1 MLGAIIG
8 DIAGSRFEWDNIK
21 TKDFELFD
29 DRRCEPTD
37 DSVMSLAIAKALMNC
52 APDFTSLKQEAV
64 SCMQEFGKKYPH
76 AGYGGSFKQWI
87 HSRSPQPYNSWGNG
101 SAMRVSACGYAANSI
116 EQAIALSRTVTEVT
130 HNHPEGMKGAESV
143 AVAIFMAL
151 HGSSMLDIQDH
162 INKDYYAIDFK
173 LDDIRATYTFD
184 VSCQGSV
191 PQAFAAFFESKN
203 FEDAIRNAISIGG
216 DSDTIA
222 AITGSLAEAYYGV
235 PSDIRKHALTFLDEY
250 QLKILTDFENT
261 YPPKTEIFTEVSS
274 YDLQRDSGNTVSGSS
289 RSEMIRSAMDA
300 ADADDEVA
308 TKANAQ
314 TTSQQLFSR
323 IYGACSKIR
332 GPIGREEYKTYIIPL
347 LFFKRISD
355 VYDEETENVKK
366 QYGEAAAF
374 FFKEEDIHTFVIP
387 DGCHWQD
394 VRNVS
399 ENVGIAIINAMTG
412 IESANGKKL
421 QGVFSSF
428 DDADWANKNK
438 LSDEVLKDL
447 IEHLSAIHVGN
458 GDYSADVMGDSYEY
472 LIKQFAEIAKKTGGE
487 FYTPRAVVKLLV
499 KILDPKAGDTVYD
512 PTCGTGG
519 MLIESIHHMQD
530 QKLSYGKIFGQEVNP
545 STAAIARMNLFLH
558 GAQEFNIEQGDT
570 LRNPRFT
577 KAGKIKTFDCVI
589 ANPPFGLSEWGA
601 AMFANDPYGRNI
613 WGCPTDSNADYAW
626 LQHMVQSME
635 PNTGKCTVILPQG
648 VLFHGGKEGDMR
660 RQLIESD
667 KLECVIA
674 LVGGLFYGAGVSA
687 CVLYLNNNKA
697 PSRAGKVCLIDASE
711 IYTPQRAQ
719 KIMSDE
725 NVEEAYRLFKDFT
738 DVVGRSKVVTIEDL
752 KAHDYTL
759 SVNTYI
765 EKSPVPPMDPIKVR
779 SDYFAALENVKAC
792 EETLYA
798 LLQKGGYI
806 DG

>member
-1 MLGAIIG
+1 MIGAIIG

-173 LDDIRATYTFD
+173 LDDIRAAYTFD

-261 YPPKTEIFTEVSS
+261 YPPKTEIVTEVSS

-308 TKANAQ
+308 TKTNAQ

-447 IEHLSAIHVGN
+447 IEHLSAIHVGKPVLS
-458 GDYSADVMGDSYEY
+458 SAEPTSHLNVVGKFSLLTQKMMLRER
-472 LIKQFAEIAKKTGGE
+472 I
-487 FYTPRAVVKLLV
+487 PRAIL
-499 KILDPKAGDTVYD
+499 KIRILQELQMH
-512 PTCGTGG
+512 
-519 MLIESIHHMQD
+519 MLSS
-530 QKLSYGKIFGQEVNP
+530 L
-545 STAAIARMNLFLH
+545 
-558 GAQEFNIEQGDT
+558 
-570 LRNPRFT
+570 
-577 KAGKIKTFDCVI
+577 
-589 ANPPFGLSEWGA
+589 
-601 AMFANDPYGRNI
+601 
-613 WGCPTDSNADYAW
+613 
-626 LQHMVQSME
+626 QSM
-635 PNTGKCTVILPQG
+635 GFALWSKQAQLPKTSIGLESQ
-648 VLFHGGKEGDMR
+648 DMLTER
-660 RQLIESD
+660 
-667 KLECVIA
+667 
-674 LVGGLFYGAGVSA
+674 
-687 CVLYLNNNKA
+687 
-697 PSRAGKVCLIDASE
+697 
-711 IYTPQRAQ
+711 
-719 KIMSDE
+719 
-725 NVEEAYRLFKDFT
+725 
-738 DVVGRSKVVTIEDL
+738 
-752 KAHDYTL
+752 
-759 SVNTYI
+759 
-765 EKSPVPPMDPIKVR
+765 
-779 SDYFAALENVKAC
+779 
-792 EETLYA
+792 
-798 LLQKGGYI
+798 
-806 DG
+806 

>member
-52 APDFTSLKQEAV
+52 APDFTSLKQEVV

-173 LDDIRATYTFD
+173 LDDIRAAYTFD

-261 YPPKTEIFTEVSS
+261 YPPKTEIVTEVSS

-308 TKANAQ
+308 TKANSQ

-387 DGCHWQD
+387 D
-394 VRNVS
+394 
-399 ENVGIAIINAMTG
+399 
-412 IESANGKKL
+412 
-421 QGVFSSF
+421 
-428 DDADWANKNK
+428 
-438 LSDEVLKDL
+438 
-447 IEHLSAIHVGN
+447 
-458 GDYSADVMGDSYEY
+458 
-472 LIKQFAEIAKKTGGE
+472 
-487 FYTPRAVVKLLV
+487 
-499 KILDPKAGDTVYD
+499 TVYD

-519 MLIESIHHMQD
+519 MLIESIRHMQD

-626 LQHMVQSME
+626 LQHMVQSMD

-765 EKSPVPPMDPIKVR
+765 EKPPVPPMDPIKVR

>member
-52 APDFTSLKQEAV
+52 APDFTSLKQEVV

-101 SAMRVSACGYAANSI
+101 SAMRVSACGYVANSI

-261 YPPKTEIFTEVSS
+261 YPPKTEIVTEVSS

-308 TKANAQ
+308 TKANSQ

-387 DGCHWQD
+387 D
-394 VRNVS
+394 
-399 ENVGIAIINAMTG
+399 
-412 IESANGKKL
+412 
-421 QGVFSSF
+421 
-428 DDADWANKNK
+428 
-438 LSDEVLKDL
+438 
-447 IEHLSAIHVGN
+447 
-458 GDYSADVMGDSYEY
+458 
-472 LIKQFAEIAKKTGGE
+472 
-487 FYTPRAVVKLLV
+487 
-499 KILDPKAGDTVYD
+499 TVYD

-519 MLIESIHHMQD
+519 MLIESIRHMQD

-626 LQHMVQSME
+626 LQHMVQSMD

-765 EKSPVPPMDPIKVR
+765 EKPPVPPMDPIKVR
-779 SDYFAALENVKAC
+779 SDYFAALENVKTC

>member
-1 MLGAIIG
+1 MIGAIVG

-261 YPPKTEIFTEVSS
+261 YPPKTEIVTEVSS

-519 MLIESIHHMQD
+519 MLIESIRHMQD

-626 LQHMVQSME
+626 LQHMVQSMD

-752 KAHDYTL
+752 KSHDYTL

-765 EKSPVPPMDPIKVR
+765 EKPPVPPMDPIKVR

>member
-1 MLGAIIG
+1 
-8 DIAGSRFEWDNIK
+8 
-21 TKDFELFD
+21 
-29 DRRCEPTD
+29 
-37 DSVMSLAIAKALMNC
+37 
-52 APDFTSLKQEAV
+52 
-64 SCMQEFGKKYPH
+64 
-76 AGYGGSFKQWI
+76 
-87 HSRSPQPYNSWGNG
+87 
-101 SAMRVSACGYAANSI
+101 
-116 EQAIALSRTVTEVT
+116 
-130 HNHPEGMKGAESV
+130 
-143 AVAIFMAL
+143 
-151 HGSSMLDIQDH
+151 
-162 INKDYYAIDFK
+162 
-173 LDDIRATYTFD
+173 
-184 VSCQGSV
+184 
-191 PQAFAAFFESKN
+191 
-203 FEDAIRNAISIGG
+203 
-216 DSDTIA
+216 
-222 AITGSLAEAYYGV
+222 
-235 PSDIRKHALTFLDEY
+235 
-250 QLKILTDFENT
+250 
-261 YPPKTEIFTEVSS
+261 
-274 YDLQRDSGNTVSGSS
+274 
-289 RSEMIRSAMDA
+289 
-300 ADADDEVA
+300 
-308 TKANAQ
+308 
-314 TTSQQLFSR
+314 
-323 IYGACSKIR
+323 
-332 GPIGREEYKTYIIPL
+332 
-347 LFFKRISD
+347 
-355 VYDEETENVKK
+355 
-366 QYGEAAAF
+366 
-374 FFKEEDIHTFVIP
+374 
-387 DGCHWQD
+387 
-394 VRNVS
+394 
-399 ENVGIAIINAMTG
+399 
-412 IESANGKKL
+412 
-421 QGVFSSF
+421 
-428 DDADWANKNK
+428 
-438 LSDEVLKDL
+438 
-447 IEHLSAIHVGN
+447 
-458 GDYSADVMGDSYEY
+458 
-472 LIKQFAEIAKKTGGE
+472 
-487 FYTPRAVVKLLV
+487 
-499 KILDPKAGDTVYD
+499 
-512 PTCGTGG
+512 
-519 MLIESIHHMQD
+519 MQD

-626 LQHMVQSME
+626 LQHMVQSMD

-752 KAHDYTL
+752 KSHDYTL

-765 EKSPVPPMDPIKVR
+765 EKPPVPPMDPIKVR
-779 SDYFAALENVKAC
+779 SDYFAALENVKTC

>member
-1 MLGAIIG
+1 MIGAIVG

-21 TKDFELFD
+21 TKDFDLFVD
-29 DRRCEPTD
+29 NRCEPTD
-37 DSVMSLAIAKALMNC
+37 DSVMSLAVAKAIL
-52 APDFTSLKQEAV
+52 
-64 SCMQEFGKKYPH
+64 SCNGDYSKLSKATIAFMQELGRKYPH
-76 AGYGGSFKQWI
+76 AGYGGNFQRWLKAAF
-87 HSRSPQPYNSWGNG
+87 PQPYNSWGNG
-101 SAMRVSACGYAANSI
+101 SAMRVSACAYAAHSLDEVIN
-116 EQAIALSRTVTEVT
+116 LSKAATEVT
-130 HNHPEGMKGAESV
+130 HNHPEGIKGAEAVSV
-143 AVAIFMAL
+143 AIYMAL
-151 HGSSMLDIQDH
+151 HGSSMMEIQDH
-162 INKDYYAIDFK
+162 INKNYYVIDFK
-173 LDDIRATYTFD
+173 LDVIRPTYSFD

-191 PQAFAAFFESKN
+191 PQAFAAFFESTD

-222 AITGSLAEAYYGV
+222 AITGSIAEAYYGV
-235 PSDIRKHALTFLDEY
+235 PAEIRKHALTFLDAY
-250 QLKILTDFENT
+250 QLKILTEFENLF
-261 YPPKTEIFTEVSS
+261 PPKAEIKTDYSS
-274 YDLQRDSGNTVSGSS
+274 FDLQRNADVVVSGES
-289 RSEMIRSAMDA
+289 RSEIMSSAVA
-300 ADADDEVA
+300 ASDADTSP
-308 TKANAQ
+308 TKNNNQ
-314 TTSQQLFSR
+314 TTSQQLFSK

-355 VYDEETENVKK
+355 VYDEELENVKK
-366 QYGEAAAF
+366 QYGEAAAA

-399 ENVGIAIINAMTG
+399 ENVGIAIINAMTS

-458 GDYSADVMGDSYEY
+458 DDYSADVMGDSYEY

-499 KILDPKAGDTVYD
+499 KILAPKPGDTVYD

-519 MLIESIHHMQD
+519 MLIESIRHMHNKQM
-530 QKLSYGKIFGQEVNP
+530 SYGKIFGQEVNP

-577 KAGKIKTFDCVI
+577 SGGKLRTFNCVI
-589 ANPPFGLSEWGA
+589 ANPPFGLSEWGS

-626 LQHMVQSME
+626 LQHMVQSMN
-635 PNTGKCTVILPQG
+635 PQNGKCTVILPQG

-687 CVLYLNNNKA
+687 CVLYLNNNKK
-697 PSRAGKVCLIDASE
+697 PERRGKVCLIDASE

-725 NVEEAYRLFKDFT
+725 NVEEAYKLFAGFT
-738 DVVGRSKVVTIEDL
+738 DVVGRSKVVTLEDL

-765 EKSPVPPMDPIKVR
+765 EKPPVPPIDPEKVR
-779 SDYFAALENVKAC
+779 NEYFAALENVKAC

-798 LLQKGGYI
+798 LLKKGGYI
-806 DG
+806 DD